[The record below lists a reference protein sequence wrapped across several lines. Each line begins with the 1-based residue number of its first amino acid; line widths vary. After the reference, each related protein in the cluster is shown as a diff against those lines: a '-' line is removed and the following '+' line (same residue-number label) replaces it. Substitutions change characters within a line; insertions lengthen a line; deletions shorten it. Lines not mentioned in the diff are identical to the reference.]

1 MKHQITIYFFE
12 INDQNGVR
20 LPVRNI
26 WSLEP
31 GECIVA
37 EEIMKR
43 LKYEVFFPLRDIGID
58 LLVVKGNKHVGI
70 QVKESRYYF
79 SRKWRSGHIGHSWHQ
94 IKEKKFLRDKGHV
107 DFYVFLTYL
116 PVLGEHKISHF
127 ENKFL
132 VVPYK
137 EIERRIAVKDP
148 GKREVY
154 SFCFHFEGNKVW
166 DERVTVS
173 LENELTDY
181 SEFLDAW
188 HLIDKKLK
196 N

>member
-58 LLVVKGNKHVGI
+58 LLVVKSNKHVGI
-70 QVKESRYYF
+70 QVKESVTI
-79 SRKWRSGHIGHSWHQ
+79 SAGSG
-94 IKEKKFLRDKGHV
+94 EADM
-107 DFYVFLTYL
+107 
-116 PVLGEHKISHF
+116 
-127 ENKFL
+127 
-132 VVPYK
+132 
-137 EIERRIAVKDP
+137 
-148 GKREVY
+148 
-154 SFCFHFEGNKVW
+154 
-166 DERVTVS
+166 
-173 LENELTDY
+173 
-181 SEFLDAW
+181 
-188 HLIDKKLK
+188 
-196 N
+196 